1 MDVEDHARQVFLGRG
16 KLENALLMNW
26 SREIVF
32 VRKNGAGKKL
42 AKSGAVTL
50 VKLSFFNS

>member
-50 VKLSFFNS
+50 VKLSF